1 MAHFAPVVVLAKY
14 AAFALFDTNA
24 SCLLRTQGFATKH
37 PANPLLVQDRP
48 WEVRLDNS
56 YPNVAYDGGSRRYEL
71 FYSNG
76 GLQVLEYANSSDGL
90 AWAKP
95 SLGVFNLSGREWV
108 PDALR
113 PLGAEN
119 NIVMRGMGV
128 GVRDDRAREGAGAP
142 CAFKAFGE
150 GQFTGAL
157 DDDATVDGV
166 GCSADGLQWGAGAVG
181 GAVAF
186 PDPQVRE
193 TTTTCRP
200 PPPLGER
207 APSRDASSSA
217 SRSPT
222 PLPLL
227 PSSRPRARARD
238 HPQRYD
244 THNNVVWHAAR
255 GEYLYTT
262 RSGFS
267 GSPGRSIGMALGE
280 RGAFAPDAVDADGF
294 ATTFEGADDAQLY
307 AQLTFP
313 FLDVWLAHVM
323 VYEADDAAQR
333 VRCRLAYSRDG
344 LGGWAFVASE
354 ADPLRGAEFVPLGG
368 GAPACATWAPVV
380 DATGRNASDCAAYR
394 AGATPNHTIC
404 HARARSAA
412 APDAPLAA
420 CRAACDAAPSCA
432 GVQWEGL
439 RETGFDETA
448 AGQCWFVL
456 DACAPDAQVAYSNP
470 DFCVELEAC
479 AERAAPPAGGDGAFD
494 SHICFAAATPFADAD
509 GVARVYY
516 MGGNGPHSGERNT
529 SLGLATLPSFD
540 RLAGLRGT
548 GRAVAAR
555 AVPVAASAL
564 TVTAD
569 GLAPGASVRVG
580 AVGVAGLGLD
590 DCPALALDDA
600 NATDAPLGLDF
611 SALVG
616 TNVTL
621 ELELVG
627 AVLYSVGFA
636 DDYGRPLGTVP

>member
-1 MAHFAPVVVLAKY
+1 MKLLLPCLAVAKF
-14 AAFALFDTNA
+14 AAFDLFDTNA
-24 SCLLRTQGFATKH
+24 TYLSRTQGFVTKH
-37 PANPLLVQDRP
+37 PANPLLVQDVP
-48 WEVRLDNS
+48 WEPRLDNG
-56 YPNVAYDGGSRRYEL
+56 YPNVIFDGVRFEI
-71 FYSNG
+71 FYGNCIDAPYAGATGCSQQT
-76 GLQVLEYANSSDGL
+76 LHYANSTDGL
-90 AWAKP
+90 AWRKP
-95 SLGVFNLSGREWV
+95 DLGLFNLSAKGWV
-108 PDALR
+108 QDRLKPY
-113 PLGAEN
+113 GTHN
-119 NIVMRGMGV
+119 NIVMHGGGI
-128 GVRDDRAREGAGAP
+128 GVRDDRAREPNASCG
-142 CAFKAFGE
+142 FKGFGE
-150 GQFTGAL
+150 GQFTGAIA
-157 DDDATVDGV
+157 DDVVTHGV
-166 GCSADGLQWGAGAVG
+166 GCSPDGLHWGAPPVGGGG
-181 GAVAF
+181 GAVAI
-186 PDPQVRE
+186 PD
-193 TTTTCRP
+193 
-200 PPPLGER
+200 
-207 APSRDASSSA
+207 
-217 SRSPT
+217 
-222 PLPLL
+222 
-227 PSSRPRARARD
+227 
-238 HPQRYD
+238 PQRYD
-244 THNNVVWHAAR
+244 THNNVIWHAAR

-280 RGAFAPDAVDADGF
+280 RGAFAPDAVDAGGF
-294 ATTFEGADDAQLY
+294 ATTFAGAGDAQLY

-323 VYEADDAAQR
+323 VYESGAPQQR

-344 LGGWAFVASE
+344 LGGWGFVASE

-380 DATGRNASDCAAYR
+380 DAAGRDASDCAAYR

-420 CRAACDAAPSCA
+420 CRAACDAAPSCE

-448 AGQCWFVL
+448 AGQCWLVL
-456 DACAPDAQVAYSNP
+456 DACAPDAQVAYANP